1 MAKKKSSSKK
11 SSAKKSAAKGSGK
24 SANKGSTESSKSS
37 PAKASPEAGS
47 GKKPR
52 SSSGSLTV
60 TETPVIE
67 RIDIASALA
76 KGLRTVNVSIDNQ
89 MKEAYLDYAMS
100 VIVGRA
106 LPDVRDGLKPVHR
119 RILYAMHE
127 RAWRH
132 DRPFVKSAKVVGEVI
147 GNYHPHGDSA
157 AYDTMVR
164 MAQDFVMRVPL
175 VEGQGNF
182 GSIDGDNPAAYRY
195 TEARLT
201 RAAEELLKDI
211 DKNTVDFLPNF
222 DDTKQEPKVLPAALP
237 NLLIN
242 GSSGIAVGMATNIP
256 PHNPT
261 EVIDACHALIQ
272 NPDLTP
278 NDLMKFIPAPD
289 FPTGGIIIGGEG
301 LKSAYTTGRGSFRI
315 RAKVDVEE
323 GKKGRDTIVI
333 TEIPYQVNKKNLL
346 EKIGDLV
353 SNKVI
358 EGIADIKDLSDRHGI
373 RVEIEMKKDAMTQI
387 VLNQLFKQTQL
398 QVSYG
403 IIFLALVE
411 GQPRILNLKEIL
423 AHYVKHRKEVVVRRT
438 QYELD
443 QAEKRAHILEGLK
456 IALDFIDEV
465 IKIIRGSKT
474 VDEARQKLI
483 KRFKLSEIQANAILD
498 MRLQKLT
505 SLESAKIIEEL
516 NQLREKIKDYKDIL
530 KSEKRQYTIV
540 SDELGEM
547 KTAYG
552 SKRSTEVDTSSV
564 DSLSFDVTDLIP
576 DEDVVITLS
585 EDGFIK
591 RMGVDSFRRQKRGGR
606 GVKGGSSKRE
616 DIIRLMRLG
625 STHDTLLL
633 FSNKGK
639 VFGIKVLELP
649 EASREARGK
658 SIKALLNLAQEE
670 RITAMTA
677 VKEFTENQAIVMISR
692 EGILKKS
699 SLDIFENARKGGII
713 AINLRKED
721 ELINVCL
728 VNPDDDVIIGS
739 REGLA
744 LRTNL
749 ARMRSQGR
757 NAAGI
762 IGMRLDKDDAI
773 VGMDVV
779 RKNSA
784 LFVVSE
790 KGYGKRMAFS
800 NFPAK
805 GRGGKGITY
814 IKVGDKNGKA
824 VSLCTLGDKDD
835 ILLIANS
842 GYAIRLAAKEISSIG
857 RNTVGVR
864 IVNLGEGD
872 SVRDVAILATDV

>member
-1 MAKKKSSSKK
+1 MAKKKSSKSSKKSAPKGAKKSASKKSAPKK
-11 SSAKKSAAKGSGK
+11 SSAKPSAGPKP
-24 SANKGSTESSKSS
+24 TE
-37 PAKASPEAGS
+37 

-52 SSSGSLTV
+52 SGSGALTA

-67 RIDIASALA
+67 RIDIASALQ

-164 MAQDFVMRVPL
+164 MAQNFVMRVPL

-201 RAAEELLKDI
+201 RAAEELLRDI

-261 EVIDACHALIQ
+261 EVINACHALIQ
-272 NPDLTP
+272 NPDLSPT
-278 NDLMKFIPAPD
+278 DLMKYVPAPD

-315 RAKVDVEE
+315 RARVDVEE

-353 SNKVI
+353 GNKVI

-373 RVEIEMKKDAMTQI
+373 RVEIELKKDAMTQI

-423 AHYVKHRKEVVVRRT
+423 AHYIQHRKEVIVRRT

-483 KRFKLSEIQANAILD
+483 KRFKLTEIQANAILD

-505 SLESAKIIEEL
+505 SLESEKIIEEL
-516 NQLREKIKDYKDIL
+516 NQLKERIKDYKDIL

-547 KTAYG
+547 SKAYG
-552 SKRSTEVDTSSV
+552 SQRSTEVDTSSV
-564 DSLSFDVTDLIP
+564 DTLSFDVTDLIP
-576 DEDVVITLS
+576 DEDVVITLT

-606 GVKGGSSKRE
+606 GVRGGSSKRE

-658 SIKALLNLAQEE
+658 SVKALLNLAQEE
-670 RITAMTA
+670 KITAMTA
-677 VKEFTENQAIVMISR
+677 VKEFTESQAIVMISR

-699 SLDIFENARKGGII
+699 NLDIFENARKGGII

-739 REGLA
+739 QEGLA

-757 NAAGI
+757 SAAGI

-779 RKNSA
+779 KKNSS
-784 LFVVSE
+784 LFVISE
-790 KGYGKRMAFS
+790 KGFGKRMAFS

-805 GRGGKGITY
+805 GRGGKGITFM
-814 IKVGDKNGKA
+814 KVADKNGKA

-835 ILLIANS
+835 VLVIAES
-842 GYAIRLAAKEISSIG
+842 GYAIRLAAKDISTIG

-864 IVNLGEGD
+864 IVNLAEGD
-872 SVRDVAILATDV
+872 TVRDVAILATDV

>member
-1 MAKKKSSSKK
+1 MAKKKSSKSSKK
-11 SSAKKSAAKGSGK
+11 SAPKAAKKSASKKSAPAKGSGK
-24 SANKGSTESSKSS
+24 TSN
-37 PAKASPEAGS
+37 AGPTPTS

-52 SSSGSLTV
+52 SGSGALTA

-67 RIDIASALA
+67 RIDIAAALQ

-164 MAQDFVMRVPL
+164 MAQNFVMRVPL

-201 RAAEELLKDI
+201 RAAEELLRDI

-261 EVIDACHALIQ
+261 EVINACHALIQ
-272 NPDLTP
+272 NPDLSP
-278 NDLMKFIPAPD
+278 ADLMKHVPAPD

-346 EKIGDLV
+346 EKIGELV

-373 RVEIEMKKDAMTQI
+373 RVEIELKKDAMTQI

-423 AHYVKHRKEVVVRRT
+423 AHYIQHRKEVVVRRT

-483 KRFKLSEIQANAILD
+483 KRFKLTEIQANAILD

-505 SLESAKIIEEL
+505 SLESEKIIEEL
-516 NQLREKIKDYKDIL
+516 NQLKEKIKDYKDIL

-540 SDELGEM
+540 SDELGDM
-547 KTAYG
+547 KSAYG
-552 SKRSTEVDTSSV
+552 ANRSTEVDTSSV

-576 DEDVVITLS
+576 DEDVVITLT

-606 GVKGGSSKRE
+606 GVRGGSSKRE

-658 SIKALLNLAQEE
+658 SVKALLNLAQEE
-670 RITAMTA
+670 KITAMTA
-677 VKEFTENQAIVMISR
+677 VKEFTESQAIVMISR
-692 EGILKKS
+692 EGILKKCN
-699 SLDIFENARKGGII
+699 LDIFENARKGGII

-739 REGLA
+739 QEGLA

-757 NAAGI
+757 SAAGI
-762 IGMRLDKDDAI
+762 IGMRLDKEDAI

-779 RKNSA
+779 KKNSS
-784 LFVVSE
+784 LFVISE
-790 KGYGKRMAFS
+790 KGFGKRMAFS

-805 GRGGKGITY
+805 GRGGKGITFM
-814 IKVGDKNGKA
+814 KVADKNGKA

-835 ILLIANS
+835 VLVIAES
-842 GYAIRLAAKEISSIG
+842 GYAIRLAAKDISTIG

-864 IVNLGEGD
+864 IVNLSEGD
-872 SVRDVAILATDV
+872 TVRDVAILATDV

>member
-1 MAKKKSSSKK
+1 
-11 SSAKKSAAKGSGK
+11 
-24 SANKGSTESSKSS
+24 
-37 PAKASPEAGS
+37 
-47 GKKPR
+47 
-52 SSSGSLTV
+52 
-60 TETPVIE
+60 
-67 RIDIASALA
+67 
-76 KGLRTVNVSIDNQ
+76 

-164 MAQDFVMRVPL
+164 MAQNFVMRVPL

-201 RAAEELLKDI
+201 RAAEELLRDI

-261 EVIDACHALIQ
+261 EVINACHALIQ
-272 NPDLTP
+272 NPDLSP
-278 NDLMKFIPAPD
+278 ADLMKHVPAPD

-346 EKIGDLV
+346 EKIGELV

-373 RVEIEMKKDAMTQI
+373 RVEIELKKDAMTQI

-423 AHYVKHRKEVVVRRT
+423 AHYIQHRKEVVVRRT

-483 KRFKLSEIQANAILD
+483 KRFKLTEIQANAILD

-505 SLESAKIIEEL
+505 SLESEKIIEEL
-516 NQLREKIKDYKDIL
+516 NQLKEKIKDYKDIL

-540 SDELGEM
+540 SDELGDM
-547 KTAYG
+547 KSAYG
-552 SKRSTEVDTSSV
+552 ANRSTEVDTSSV

-576 DEDVVITLS
+576 DEDVVITLT

-606 GVKGGSSKRE
+606 GVRGGSSKRE

-658 SIKALLNLAQEE
+658 SVKALLNLAQEE
-670 RITAMTA
+670 KITAMTA
-677 VKEFTENQAIVMISR
+677 VKEFTESQAIVMISR
-692 EGILKKS
+692 EGILKKCN
-699 SLDIFENARKGGII
+699 LDIFENARKGGII

-739 REGLA
+739 QEGLA

-757 NAAGI
+757 SAAGI
-762 IGMRLDKDDAI
+762 IGMRLDKEDAI

-779 RKNSA
+779 KKNSS
-784 LFVVSE
+784 LFVISE
-790 KGYGKRMAFS
+790 KGFGKRMAFS

-805 GRGGKGITY
+805 GRGGKGITFM
-814 IKVGDKNGKA
+814 KVADKNGKA

-835 ILLIANS
+835 VLVIAES
-842 GYAIRLAAKEISSIG
+842 GYAIRLAAKDISTIG

-864 IVNLGEGD
+864 IVNLSEGD
-872 SVRDVAILATDV
+872 TVRDVAILATDV

>member
-1 MAKKKSSSKK
+1 
-11 SSAKKSAAKGSGK
+11 
-24 SANKGSTESSKSS
+24 
-37 PAKASPEAGS
+37 
-47 GKKPR
+47 
-52 SSSGSLTV
+52 
-60 TETPVIE
+60 
-67 RIDIASALA
+67 
-76 KGLRTVNVSIDNQ
+76 

-164 MAQDFVMRVPL
+164 MAQNFVMRVPL

-201 RAAEELLKDI
+201 RAAEELLRDI

-261 EVIDACHALIQ
+261 EVINACHALIQ
-272 NPDLTP
+272 NPDLSPT
-278 NDLMKFIPAPD
+278 DLMKYVPAPD

-315 RAKVDVEE
+315 RARVDVEE

-353 SNKVI
+353 GNKVI

-373 RVEIEMKKDAMTQI
+373 RVEIELKKDAMTQI

-423 AHYVKHRKEVVVRRT
+423 AHYIQHRKEVIVRRT

-483 KRFKLSEIQANAILD
+483 KRFKLTEIQANAILD

-505 SLESAKIIEEL
+505 SLESEKIIEEL
-516 NQLREKIKDYKDIL
+516 NQLKERIKDYKDIL

-547 KTAYG
+547 SKAYG
-552 SKRSTEVDTSSV
+552 SQRSTEVDTSSV
-564 DSLSFDVTDLIP
+564 DTLSFDVTDLIP
-576 DEDVVITLS
+576 DEDVVITLT

-606 GVKGGSSKRE
+606 GVRGGSSKRE

-658 SIKALLNLAQEE
+658 SVKALLNLAQEE
-670 RITAMTA
+670 KITAMTA
-677 VKEFTENQAIVMISR
+677 VKEFTESQAIVMISR

-699 SLDIFENARKGGII
+699 NLDIFENARKGGII

-739 REGLA
+739 QEGLA

-757 NAAGI
+757 SAAGI

-779 RKNSA
+779 KKNSS
-784 LFVVSE
+784 LFVISE
-790 KGYGKRMAFS
+790 KGFGKRMAFS

-805 GRGGKGITY
+805 GRGGKGITFM
-814 IKVGDKNGKA
+814 KVADKNGKA

-835 ILLIANS
+835 VLVIAES
-842 GYAIRLAAKEISSIG
+842 GYAIRLAAKDISTIG

-864 IVNLGEGD
+864 IVNLAEGD
-872 SVRDVAILATDV
+872 TVRDVAILATDV